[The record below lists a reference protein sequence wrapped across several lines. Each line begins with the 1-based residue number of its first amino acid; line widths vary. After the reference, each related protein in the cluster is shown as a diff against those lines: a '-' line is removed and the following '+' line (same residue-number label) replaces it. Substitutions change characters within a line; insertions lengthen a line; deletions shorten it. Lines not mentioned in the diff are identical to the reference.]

1 MKKKSRRKPGHVTH
15 NRYELLLKSEYKG
28 ACWAA
33 LPIKTLRSKTDEHL
47 LPNPTKKTTCKF

>member
-28 ACWAA
+28 
-33 LPIKTLRSKTDEHL
+33 SL
-47 LPNPTKKTTCKF
+47 LGCFTYQNLAK

>member
-1 MKKKSRRKPGHVTH
+1 MKKSRRKPGHVTH
-15 NRYELLLKSEYKG
+15 NRYELLLMNIK
-28 ACWAA
+28 AVCWAA